1 MRIAVSSQNF
11 RTITGHAGKTRRF
24 LIYSIAAG
32 SEPSEVERLD
42 LPKDLTLHEY
52 HGPDHPLYQRQLDA
66 VLTASAGEKFIERMN
81 RHGIEVITT
90 AESDIQA
97 ALQAI
102 AAGEPLPPAKP
113 HAH

>member
-24 LIYSIAAG
+24 LIYALAPD
-32 SEPSEVERLD
+32 SEPTEIERLE
-42 LPKDLTLHEY
+42 LPKDLTLHAY

-66 VLTASAGEKFIERMN
+66 VLTASAGEKFVERMN
-81 RHGIEVITT
+81 RQGIEVITT

-102 AAGEPLPPAKP
+102 AAGEPLPPAEP
-113 HAH
+113 HEH